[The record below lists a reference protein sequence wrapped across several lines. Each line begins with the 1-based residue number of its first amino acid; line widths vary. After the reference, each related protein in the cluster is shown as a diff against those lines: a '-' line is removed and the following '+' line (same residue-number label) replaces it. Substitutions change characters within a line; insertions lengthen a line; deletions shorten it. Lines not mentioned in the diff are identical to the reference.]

1 MITTRGNNLHALKKT
16 VFYELLG
23 LAGRV
28 FIVTRHSK
36 NVSIGSRGFLPE
48 EKKNGLVL
56 VFNSQMKFAWNDQG
70 IEATLVFG
78 STPHRCFIPQEDI
91 IAVYSPEFEAQFITT
106 PSGADRKIPSEESFP
121 EDTRHREEN
130 GEKVIKID
138 FGKKR
143 K

>member
-1 MITTRGNNLHALKKT
+1 MSTKGNNIHALKKM

-28 FIVTRHSK
+28 FIVTRYSE
-36 NVSIGSRGFLPE
+36 NVSIGNRGFMPE

-78 STPHRCFIPQEDI
+78 SSPQKCFIPQEDI

-106 PSGADRKIPSEESFP
+106 PSGADGKIPREESFP
-121 EDTRHREEN
+121 EEPRHREEN
-130 GEKVIKID
+130 GEKVIRID